1 MPITT
6 DVLCC
11 TLSSSRSIQGFIEN
25 VKHLKQRIDRLWSFA
40 PRNTF
45 YLIMSKQDVQADCII
60 LKGRTSHFDQRQEGG
75 LMGSVLAAL
84 LVRYSAN

>member
-1 MPITT
+1 M

-25 VKHLKQRIDRLWSFA
+25 VSHVEHLKQRIDRLWSFA

-45 YLIMSKQDVQADCII
+45 YLIMSKQDVQAECIEPVTLI
-60 LKGRTSHFDQRQEGG
+60 EGKK
-75 LMGSVLAAL
+75 V
-84 LVRYSAN
+84 V